1 MRLMNF
7 FFNKKQLVQ
16 AMAEV
21 LEDGCAITNEEMK
34 KLKYRRE

>member
-1 MRLMNF
+1 MNF

-21 LEDGCAITNEEMK
+21 LEDSRAITNEEMK